1 MIELIYQ
8 DLCSGCGKC
17 VEVCPTNTLR
27 LDTQAKPQ
35 IVDQQACQTCFM
47 CELYCASDALYV
59 DPDCEHVRQL
69 DPDAIR
75 DAGLL
80 GQYRRDP
87 GWDEW
92 AADPRHS
99 NQHWRMDGIF
109 ALARGLAD
117 ATPIPTKTQ

>member
-8 DLCSGCGKC
+8 DLCTGCGQC
-17 VEVCPTNTLR
+17 VEVCPTNVLR
-27 LDTQAKPQ
+27 LDSAAKPQ
-35 IVDQQACQTCFM
+35 IANQQACQTCFM

-59 DPDCEHVRQL
+59 DPDCEQVRHP
-69 DPDAIR
+69 DPDAVR

-80 GQYRRDP
+80 GQYRRDS

-92 AADPRHS
+92 AADPKFD

-109 ALARGLAD
+109 ALARGA
-117 ATPIPTKTQ
+117 PPPGKPR

>member
-80 GQYRRDP
+80 GQYRRDS

-109 ALARGLAD
+109 ALARGPAD